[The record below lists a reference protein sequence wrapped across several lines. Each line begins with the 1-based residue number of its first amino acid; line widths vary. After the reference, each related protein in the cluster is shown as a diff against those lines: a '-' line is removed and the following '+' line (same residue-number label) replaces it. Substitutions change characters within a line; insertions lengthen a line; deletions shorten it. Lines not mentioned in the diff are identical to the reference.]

1 MLGNEAPIELSFALN
16 IRLETASEPWRAA
29 LSPAVGPRLEF
40 TSPLDLMRHLAQLAP
55 CHPASGG
62 LR

>member
-1 MLGNEAPIELSFALN
+1 MPANDAPIELSFALS

-40 TSPLDLMRHLAQLAP
+40 ASPLDLLRHLAQLAP
-55 CHPASGG
+55 CHSAPGG